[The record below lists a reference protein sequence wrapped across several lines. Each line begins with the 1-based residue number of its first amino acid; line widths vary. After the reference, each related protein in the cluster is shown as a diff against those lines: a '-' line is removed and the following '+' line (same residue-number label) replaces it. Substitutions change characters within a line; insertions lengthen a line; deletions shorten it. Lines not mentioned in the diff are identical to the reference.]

1 MRRLF
6 LLFAFLVAFTSNALA
21 HKISAFVDVED
32 NAVHLVSYFSDGTP
46 VKHGK
51 VEVLNSAGKV
61 VLTGTTNDKG
71 EFDFTLKKPGT
82 YTAVVVAELGHR
94 AKAQFTVGEA
104 GSASDNSNSGGSASA
119 AAPSPA
125 PAAPSKGVAV
135 SERELRKII
144 REELDPIHR
153 ELLKIEEQNAKVSF
167 KDVVAGLGWIMGIFG
182 AAALALSY
190 RRKGGS
196 GSLKG

>member
-1 MRRLF
+1 MRKLF
-6 LLFAFLVAFTSNALA
+6 LLFVFLMAFTSSAFA

-32 NAVHLVSYFSDGTP
+32 NTVHLVSYFSDGTP

-51 VEVLNSAGKV
+51 VKVLNSAGKV

-82 YTAVVVAELGHR
+82 YTAVVIAELGHR

-104 GSASDNSNSGGSASA
+104 WSASNTSNSGSSTSA
-119 AAPSPA
+119 AAPSPTA
-125 PAAPSKGVAV
+125 SSKGVAV

-144 REELDPIHR
+144 REELDPIHK
-153 ELLKIEEQNAKVSF
+153 ELMKIEEQNAKISF
-167 KDVVAGLGWIMGIFG
+167 KDVVGGLGWIMGIFG

-190 RRKGGS
+190 RRKDGS
-196 GSLKG
+196 GSLKS